1 MNRDKGPK
9 DKRKQIH
16 DEAEAKFIINNAK
29 RAVFVK
35 NLKNLKTLSE
45 YLDFD
50 LQKYFSDYNPM
61 NDYSTDFE
69 MIIEC
74 PWKSSVVES
83 HYNDFTSRMQGG
95 LGLSITE
102 NWKKQKQNSVSL
114 QAFMEPEGYPEE
126 FI

>member
-1 MNRDKGPK
+1 MSKN
-9 DKRKQIH
+9 KRVQIH
-16 DEAEAKFIINNAK
+16 DEAEAKFTINNAK

-50 LQKYFSDYNPM
+50 LQEYFSDYNPM
-61 NDYSTDFE
+61 NDYSTDME

-74 PWKSSVVES
+74 PWKSSVVEN
-83 HYNDFTSRMQGG
+83 HFNDFSSRIQNGFG
-95 LGLSITE
+95 LNVND
-102 NWKKQKQNSVSL
+102 NWQKQKQNSVSL
-114 QAFMEPEGYPEE
+114 QAFMYPELFPEE